1 MKVRVSESAI
11 PSSETLLVF
20 IGSFPTIAS
29 MEEEISMGVVV
40 YDNVMLKKTAK
51 TILTV
56 NKVAFKR
63 PSSVILSIFISS
75 RTFPCVKKS
84 WKMTIKS
91 RRNLIVQRVLMY
103 SPSGTFESKRSEIQ
117 KEKRIRESTMPLKN
131 KDPTASATK
140 EIVLTTGD
148 SL

>member
-1 MKVRVSESAI
+1 
-11 PSSETLLVF
+11 
-20 IGSFPTIAS
+20 

-63 PSSVILSIFISS
+63 PSSVILSILISS